1 MIWLC
6 VFVRIVANPFSNV
19 FQKLL
24 TRRAANPLFIICA
37 THALLSLA
45 VAPIVLFFLPP
56 LSAEFWW
63 NIAICTLLN
72 VAGNAL
78 LVQAVKL
85 SDLSVLGPINAYKA
99 IVSLLPGM
107 ILLHEIPGAAGLS
120 GMLLILAG
128 TYFLVEQDADQ
139 PGRNVLVRLLQDRGV
154 RYRFAAL
161 ILSASEAIF
170 LKRALLASSALTTFA
185 LWSLLGFGASLAAV
199 AVAFRTER
207 IRQELRVMQAS
218 KLTYLSLFATTGL
231 MQFCTIVALG
241 QFQVGYALALFQTS
255 SLVSVALGHQF
266 FHERHFAKRLTGSL
280 VMAAGAAL
288 IIVASVQQP
297 EAQAARICDPVSL
310 SSSGP
315 IRRIP
320 MSAQVAAYAPLAVG
334 VGRPCPAPM
343 RGYPSNGPDA
353 ATR

>member
-1 MIWLC
+1 
-6 VFVRIVANPFSNV
+6 VANPFSNV

-45 VAPIVLFFLPP
+45 VAPILLLLLPP
-56 LSAEFWW
+56 LSPEFWRD
-63 NIAICTLLN
+63 ISICTLLN

-107 ILLHEIPGAAGLS
+107 ILLHEIPGLAGLS

-139 PGRNVLVRLLQDRGV
+139 PCRNVLARLFQDRGV

-170 LKRALLASSALTTFA
+170 LKKALLASSPLTTFA

-199 AVAFRTER
+199 AVSLKTER

-231 MQFCTIVALG
+231 MQFSTIVALE

-255 SLVSVALGHQF
+255 SLVSVALGHRF
-266 FHERHFAKRLTGSL
+266 FQERDFGRRLAGSL
-280 VMAAGAAL
+280 VMVAGAVL
-288 IIVASVQQP
+288 IVVA
-297 EAQAARICDPVSL
+297 R
-310 SSSGP
+310 
-315 IRRIP
+315 
-320 MSAQVAAYAPLAVG
+320 
-334 VGRPCPAPM
+334 
-343 RGYPSNGPDA
+343 
-353 ATR
+353 